1 MSQEKLDDILK
12 RGMYGSK
19 ETLPEERNFFLGT
32 INERVYLALTNN
44 QVRKRGMY
52 EEVQDLLKRKEDE
65 DMEILIN
72 GELNYSY
79 YSNYVQE
86 ATKNSVPFRIVNNDS
101 ETPIGIIVAS
111 KQPVTKQENIFIKD
125 DEFLIDFPND

>member
-111 KQPVTKQENIFIKD
+111 KQPVTKQE
-125 DEFLIDFPND
+125 